1 MAQQSVTPEKKS
13 RFDGLKWLLIVA
25 LLVAAIVAE
34 FYYSQ
39 VAWAIRRPVAQLA
52 EQRSP
57 KPQVGGSIPSW
68 PANESWLSEAVD
80 KRKFMA
86 QQSVTPEKKSR
97 FDGLKWLLIVALL
110 VAAIVAEFYYSQVA
124 WAIRAAVGIVVVV
137 ILLAIASQTDKGRR
151 AWGFI
156 KNARTELRKVVWPTR
171 QETLQTTLVVIVMVV
186 ITALILWGLDS
197 FFMWAIGW
205 MAGQRG

>member
-1 MAQQSVTPEKKS
+1 MAQQSVTLEKKS
-13 RFDGLKWLLIVA
+13 RFDGLKWLLIVT

-39 VAWAIRRPVAQLA
+39 V
-52 EQRSP
+52 
-57 KPQVGGSIPSW
+57 
-68 PANESWLSEAVD
+68 
-80 KRKFMA
+80 
-86 QQSVTPEKKSR
+86 T
-97 FDGLKWLLIVALL
+97 
-110 VAAIVAEFYYSQVA
+110 
-124 WAIRAAVGIVVVV
+124 WAIRAAVGIVVLV
-137 ILLAIASQTDKGRR
+137 ILLAIASQTDKGRM

-156 KNARTELRKVVWPTR
+156 KGARTELRKVVWPTR

-197 FFMWAIGW
+197 LFMWAIGW

>member
-1 MAQQSVTPEKKS
+1 
-13 RFDGLKWLLIVA
+13 
-25 LLVAAIVAE
+25 
-34 FYYSQ
+34 
-39 VAWAIRRPVAQLA
+39 
-52 EQRSP
+52 
-57 KPQVGGSIPSW
+57 
-68 PANESWLSEAVD
+68 
-80 KRKFMA
+80 MA

-156 KNARTELRKVVWPTR
+156 KNARAELRKVVWPTR
-171 QETLQTTLVVIVMVV
+171 QETLRTTLVVIVMVV